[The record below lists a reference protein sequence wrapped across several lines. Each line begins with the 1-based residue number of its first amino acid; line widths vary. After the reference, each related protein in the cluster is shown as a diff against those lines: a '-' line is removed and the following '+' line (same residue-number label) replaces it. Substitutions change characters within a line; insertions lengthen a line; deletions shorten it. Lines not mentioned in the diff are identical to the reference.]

1 MEIGAS
7 VWVRDGDQS
16 WVSSTVISKVSTICS
31 SLSAY
36 NLGLVLINI
45 MVLLY
50 RTRMVALLRSSCLIR
65 AVKGENSHAGNDESQ
80 HSLSYCCDFLTSIAL
95 ILYNLHFTDWI
106 KGMDLVGSS
115 MMLSFKMIKVKP
127 MWRI

>member
-1 MEIGAS
+1 MA
-7 VWVRDGDQS
+7 
-16 WVSSTVISKVSTICS
+16 
-31 SLSAY
+31 
-36 NLGLVLINI
+36 
-45 MVLLY
+45 
-50 RTRMVALLRSSCLIR
+50 ALLRSSCLIR
-65 AVKGENSHAGNDESQ
+65 AVKEENSHAGNNESQ
-80 HSLSYCCDFLTSIAL
+80 RSPSYSCDFITSIDL

>member
-1 MEIGAS
+1 M
-7 VWVRDGDQS
+7 
-16 WVSSTVISKVSTICS
+16 
-31 SLSAY
+31 
-36 NLGLVLINI
+36 
-45 MVLLY
+45 
-50 RTRMVALLRSSCLIR
+50 ALLRSSCLIR

-80 HSLSYCCDFLTSIAL
+80 HAPPHNLDFLISIAL
-95 ILYNLHFTDWI
+95 ILHNLHFTDWI